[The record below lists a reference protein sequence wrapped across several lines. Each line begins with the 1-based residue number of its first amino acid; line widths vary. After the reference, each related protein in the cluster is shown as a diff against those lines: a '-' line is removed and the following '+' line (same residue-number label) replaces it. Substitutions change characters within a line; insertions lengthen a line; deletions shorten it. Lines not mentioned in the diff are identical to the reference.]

1 VPKDSIVENEDNM
14 ANKVLQPAV
23 SLQGHVNLPGDKS
36 ISHRALILGSISNGD
51 CRVTGLSTADDVQ
64 STASCMKALGVK
76 INKAKDGVIVH
87 GVGMDGLQAPQKKL
101 DAGNSGTTIR
111 LLSGILAA
119 QDFTST
125 IDGDASLQKRPMR
138 RIIEPLEL
146 MGAQFDSTDYK
157 APLTIRGGALRPID
171 FASPVA
177 SAQVKSCI
185 LLAGLFARGV
195 TRVTEPY
202 HSRDHTEL
210 MLHDMGA
217 NIRSSEAM
225 AAIVG
230 PTTLTACDIDVP
242 ADISAAAFFLVAGA
256 LLPGSELVMQNVGT
270 NVSRTG
276 ILDALS
282 SMGANFELTNQVEI
296 NSEPRADITV
306 RSSSLTATTLGGA
319 MIPRI
324 IDEIPILAVAAT
336 QAEGVTTIKDAREL
350 RVKESDRLA
359 ALAENLEKMG
369 ANVKEKDDGLIITGP
384 TPLKGATINSFG
396 DHRIAMAFSIAA
408 LFAEGETTIE
418 NAECVDVSF
427 PTFYDMLEAI
437 SGD

>member
-1 VPKDSIVENEDNM
+1 M
-14 ANKVLQPAV
+14 ANKIMQPVA
-23 SLQGHVNLPGDKS
+23 SLQGKVDLPGDKS
-36 ISHRALILGSISNGD
+36 ISHRALILGSISDGP
-51 CRVTGLSTADDVQ
+51 CRVTGLSAAADVH
-64 STASCMKALGVK
+64 STLECLRALGVK

-87 GVGMDGLQAPQKKL
+87 GVGMDGLQAPKKVL

-111 LLSGILAA
+111 LLAGVLAA
-119 QDFTST
+119 QKFTAT
-125 IDGDASLQKRPMR
+125 ISGDASLQKRPMR

-146 MGAQFDSTDYK
+146 MGAQIDSSEYK
-157 APLTIRGGALRPID
+157 APLKIRGGQLRAID
-171 FASPVA
+171 FASPIA

-202 HSRDHTEL
+202 HSRDHTEV

-217 NIRSSEAM
+217 NIRSSAAM
-225 AAIVG
+225 AAVVG
-230 PTTLTACDIDVP
+230 PTKLQACDIDVP
-242 ADISAAAFFLVAGA
+242 ADISAAAFFLIAGA
-256 LLPGSELVMQNVGT
+256 LLPNSELVMQNVGT
-270 NVSRTG
+270 NLSRTG
-276 ILDALS
+276 ILDALT
-282 SMGANFELTNQVEI
+282 SMGANFELLNQVEK

-306 RSSSLTATTLGGA
+306 RSSKLTATTLGGA

-336 QAEGVTTIKDAREL
+336 QADGVTTIKDAGEL

-359 ALAENLEKMG
+359 ALAENLTKMG
-369 ANVKEKDDGLIITGP
+369 AKVREKDDGLIITGP
-384 TPLKGATINSFG
+384 TPLKGAIINSYG

-408 LFAEGETTIE
+408 LIADGETTVE

-437 SGD
+437 QRD

>member
-1 VPKDSIVENEDNM
+1 M
-14 ANKVLQPAV
+14 AKKVMQPVA
-23 SLQGHVNLPGDKS
+23 SLQGNVALPGDKS
-36 ISHRALILGSISNGD
+36 ISHRALILGSISDGD
-51 CRVTGLSTADDVQ
+51 CRVTGLSTAEDIH
-64 STASCMKALGVK
+64 STASCMKSLGVK

-87 GVGMDGLQAPQKKL
+87 GVGMEGLQASKKTL
-101 DAGNSGTTIR
+101 DAGNSGTTLR
-111 LLSGILAA
+111 LLAGVLAA
-119 QDFTST
+119 QDFTTT
-125 IDGDASLQKRPMR
+125 ITGDESLQKRPMR

-146 MGAQFDSTDYK
+146 MGAQFDSNDYK
-157 APLTIRGGALRPID
+157 APLTIRGGKLRAID
-171 FASPVA
+171 FASPIA
-177 SAQVKSCI
+177 SAQVKSCL

-225 AAIVG
+225 AAVVG
-230 PTTLTACDIDVP
+230 PTILTACDIDVP

-256 LLPGSELVMQNVGT
+256 VLPDSELTMRNVGA
-270 NVSRTG
+270 NLSRTG
-276 ILDALS
+276 ILDALT
-282 SMGANFELTNQVEI
+282 SMGANFELTHQVDI

-336 QAEGVTTIKDAREL
+336 QAEGVTTIKDAGEL

-359 ALAENLEKMG
+359 ALAENLQKMG

-384 TPLKGATINSFG
+384 TPLKGATLNSYG

-408 LFAEGETTIE
+408 LLADDETTID
-418 NAECVDVSF
+418 NAECIDISF
-427 PTFYDMLEAI
+427 PTFYDTLEAI
-437 SGD
+437 SRD